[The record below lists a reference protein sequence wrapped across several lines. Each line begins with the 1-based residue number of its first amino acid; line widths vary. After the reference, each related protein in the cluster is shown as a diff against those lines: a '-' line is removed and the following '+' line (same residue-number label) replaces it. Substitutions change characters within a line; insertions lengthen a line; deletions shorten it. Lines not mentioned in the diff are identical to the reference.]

1 MRSDGPLILAVL
13 FLAGGL
19 TVVFAYGTG
28 TAGFNAAYP
37 FSAANLNMSI
47 STAGPAAI
55 GGMGLVALGL
65 LLMAWALLA
74 AIVSQFMVFGTE
86 RGRAA
91 RMSVWSRI
99 GWTATRKCWS
109 GKSGLRRVTRSSKE
123 WGELL
128 RAI

>member
-91 RMSVWSRI
+91 RMERLEQKRLDREEKMLEREERLKASYP
-99 GWTATRKCWS
+99 KY
-109 GKSGLRRVTRSSKE
+109 
-123 WGELL
+123 
-128 RAI
+128 